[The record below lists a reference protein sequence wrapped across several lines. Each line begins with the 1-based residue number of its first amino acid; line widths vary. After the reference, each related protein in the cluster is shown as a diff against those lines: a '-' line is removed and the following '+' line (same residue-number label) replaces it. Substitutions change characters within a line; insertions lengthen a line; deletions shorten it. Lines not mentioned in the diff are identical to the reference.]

1 MNYRIQETTL
11 LFACVTIPD
20 MSLNNIMYK
29 LKKEQQNIL
38 TRLWQRRKRLERMYE
53 HASSASL
60 RTLLEAPLQ

>member
-11 LFACVTIPD
+11 LFACVTISD

-38 TRLWQRRKRLERMYE
+38 TRL
-53 HASSASL
+53 
-60 RTLLEAPLQ
+60 